1 MFKAMITIIT
11 TLFLFF
17 CFTVFNAIAADY
29 YYRPACGSDGDGT
42 GPACDSAW
50 NSLDNNKWDSMGG
63 NDNLYLIGRHSGNF
77 SILSGGSGGNYLTVR
92 GDHAA
97 GSGQIDGTVQFIDAD
112 ADYIKLYELTINGRV
127 GRNYGDIPDY
137 KSTFTFNAANQEITD
152 ASNGWVAKRYEAGDV
167 VCFLG
172 TIPNN
177 NCYLIS
183 SVTASTLSI
192 DDSGDNRAIAEEPAI
207 YAKAKHAWVV
217 SYLIVENCTI
227 IGTTNYRT
235 LFGLG
240 NGDHITIKNNEFD
253 GADYDIAGA
262 IYTSTQFHYK
272 YHDTYII
279 EGNYIHNIGSFSS
292 DNQDSHAI
300 GIQKT
305 RNLII
310 TKNHFKDC
318 AAGIVMWTDK
328 STIWNWEITYNYIEQ
343 MDGARHYN
351 QFPGCGIALSSSSAT
366 NGDGLIAYNLIV
378 NPINVP
384 ALEWAGNGIR
394 NNWQNKVKIYNNS
407 IIGHKYGIIGGKEVD
422 IKNNLIKDSKVA
434 HIYGIINA
442 TSWTEDNQLYYPLGT
457 YFWAAGSLQ
466 TFSDY
471 NFKMNKY
478 VCDSCNKNSITD
490 DPKMEGDYTL
500 KVDSPI
506 IDSGTP
512 LDAAYKMALDP
523 NSIWPTEKG
532 GGNIVLVDQ
541 NTLGSG
547 WEIGAFVEGES
558 NFNSPNPPQNLRI
571 LSQ

>member
-1 MFKAMITIIT
+1 MINKLPTI
-11 TLFLFF
+11 LLLFF
-17 CFTVFNAIAADY
+17 VTAFNAIAADY
-29 YYRPACGSDGDGT
+29 YYRPACTSDGNGM
-42 GPACDSAW
+42 GPACGSAW
-50 NSLDNNKWDSMGG
+50 KSLDNAKWDSMGG
-63 NDNLYLIGRHSGNF
+63 NDNLYLIGRHSGDF
-77 SILSGGSGGNYLTVR
+77 SILSGGSGGNYLTIR

-97 GSGQIDGTVQFIDAD
+97 GGGQIDGTVEFIGAD
-112 ADYIKLYELTINGRV
+112 TDYIKLYELTINGQV

-137 KSTFTFNAANQEITD
+137 KSTFTFNAANQEIAD
-152 ASNGWVAKRYEAGDV
+152 ASNGWVAKGYEAGDV
-167 VCFLG
+167 VCFLK
-172 TIPNN
+172 TARNN
-177 NCYLIS
+177 RCFLIS
-183 SVTASTLSI
+183 SVTPSKLAI
-192 DDSGDNRAIAEEPAI
+192 DDNGDNRAIADEPAI
-207 YAKAKHAWVV
+207 YADAKHAWAV

-227 IGTTNYRT
+227 IGTRKNRT

-240 NGDHITIKNNEFD
+240 NADHVTIKNNEFD

-272 YHDTYII
+272 YHDTYNI

-292 DNQDSHAI
+292 DNQDSHGI

-310 TKNHFKDC
+310 TKNYIKNC
-318 AAGIVMWTDK
+318 AAGIVMWTK
-328 STIWNWEITYNYIEQ
+328 NAIIWNWEITYNYIEQ

-351 QFPGCGIALSSSSAT
+351 QFPGTGIALSSSKAT
-366 NGDGLIAYNLIV
+366 NGEGLIAYNLIV

-384 ALEWAGNGIR
+384 ALDHAGNGIR

-407 IIGHKYGIIGGKEVD
+407 IIGHKYGILGGKEVD

-434 HIYGIINA
+434 HIYGLINA

-471 NFKMNKY
+471 NFKMDRY
-478 VCDSCNKNSITD
+478 VCDSCNKNSIIV
-490 DPKMEGDYTL
+490 DPKMEIDYTL

-512 LDAAYKMALDP
+512 LGAVYKMALDP
-523 NSIWPTEKG
+523 DSIWPTKKG

-547 WEIGAFVEGES
+547 WEIGVFVEGKS
-558 NFNSPNPPQNLRI
+558 NLNSVNPPQNLRI